1 MSEQPLR
8 ISTSQFPD
16 GVFSTGNL
24 PDSPIS
30 IMLLSA
36 HIGFGFIT
44 VFPSSMIGFCQ
55 AFRAEPS
62 ILLGRAPHIQPRA
75 VLPNVHQQY
84 PHNASKPLLPCQCDQ
99 QCCTPIH
106 FHDTGYSVLMFQW
119 TNPTGSSTME
129 PATCWI
135 SKYQFMQLLGRRS
148 LQPQASMMLLAVL
161 QLFRRESAASLDF
174 KICVCPCVAVADI
187 NPGGANSQ
195 LAESHSVLQ

>member
-30 IMLLSA
+30 IMFLSA

-55 AFRAEPS
+55 AFRAEPFCWVVRLTS
-62 ILLGRAPHIQPRA
+62 NHGQSCPMSTNITLTMRPSHCCRVKG
-75 VLPNVHQQY
+75 
-84 PHNASKPLLPCQCDQ
+84 DE

-135 SKYQFMQLLGRRS
+135 SEYQFMHLLGRRS
-148 LQPQASMMLLAVL
+148 LQPQASMMLLAAL
-161 QLFRRESAASLDF
+161 QLFRGESAASLDF

-187 NPGGANSQ
+187 NPGVANSQ